1 MRYNE
6 IDFIDS
12 CKQTNQKF
20 SYCGVGAHHQNSLA
34 EVKNKTLVYGART
47 LISVRHYDHLQS

>member
-20 SYCGVGAHHQNSLA
+20 NYCGVGAHHQNSLVEA
-34 EVKNKTLVYGART
+34 KNRNLVYGART
-47 LISVRHYDHLQS
+47 LILYAIR